1 MFRARKTGAELLEFD
16 WQSVLEQLNKCDP
29 KEECFYMITLN
40 KGTPDEYRT
49 RFMTYKETLELVMLA
64 LEKKKLRI
72 PLTL

>member
-1 MFRARKTGAELLEFD
+1 MFRLRKKSPELLDFD

-40 KGTPDEYRT
+40 KGTEDEYRT
-49 RFMTYKETLELVMLA
+49 RFMTYKETLELVIMA

>member
-1 MFRARKTGAELLEFD
+1 MFKLRKQSPELLEFD
-16 WQSVLEQLNKCDP
+16 WQYVLEQLGKCDP

-72 PLTL
+72 PLSL